1 MTQAAIKRFTLAE
14 YHRLIELGFLT
25 TVSPIKI
32 LKEILVIASIRQIA
46 LRNETVTLPGFP
58 DLSLDLNRV
67 FPGSEKIGYQFT
79 ERSLQIT
86 SPSWGSFLFLAN
98 PP

>member
-32 LKEILVIASIRQIA
+32 LKEILVIASDR
-46 LRNETVTLPGFP
+46 LHYGMKRLH
-58 DLSLDLNRV
+58 SLV
-67 FPGSEKIGYQFT
+67 FLTY
-79 ERSLQIT
+79 RSI
-86 SPSWGSFLFLAN
+86 
-98 PP
+98 